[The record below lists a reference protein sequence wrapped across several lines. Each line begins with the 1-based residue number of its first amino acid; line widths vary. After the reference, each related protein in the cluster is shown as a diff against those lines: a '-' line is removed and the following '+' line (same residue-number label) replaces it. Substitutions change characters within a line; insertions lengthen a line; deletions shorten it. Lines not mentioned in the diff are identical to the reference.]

1 MPPCLCSCCRC
12 ACCSDDP
19 DGVSPGSFTASTPGP
34 CDQSWALARV
44 AASRYTGSP
53 TFIPQH
59 DRGKDCPAP
68 APPPLHSQSLGRL
81 STRPAAVVGRCTR
94 PSMHS
99 LCALHGMDLQT
110 NWDSAQHAAA
120 TTALADH
127 LSGIVSSTGRLGTW
141 PDRLM
146 AAPRLPW
153 ELPTP
158 SLSWSR
164 PGQLLSRARGC
175 VTRSQTGGWRTRCGR
190 SALLPLPF
198 RRRRRRDE
206 LFSPARCGAPAL
218 LPLQLSPAGSLGRR
232 RRRRDV
238 LCSAARG
245 SSALSP
251 GRP

>member
-1 MPPCLCSCCRC
+1 MWPRHDILVRPP
-12 ACCSDDP
+12 
-19 DGVSPGSFTASTPGP
+19 SFPSTTVARTALPQHRLPCTP
-34 CDQSWALARV
+34 SHW
-44 AASRYTGSP
+44 AASPPDLLQWWGV
-53 TFIPQH
+53 
-59 DRGKDCPAP
+59 AP
-68 APPPLHSQSLGRL
+68 GRQ
-81 STRPAAVVGRCTR
+81 CI
-94 PSMHS
+94 
-99 LCALHGMDLQT
+99 ALHGMGLQT

-127 LSGIVSSTGRLGTW
+127 LSGIVFSTGRLGTW

-206 LFSPARCGAPAL
+206 LFSLARCGAPAL
-218 LPLQLSPAGSLGRR
+218 LPLQLSLAGLLGRR

-238 LCSAARG
+238 LCSPARG
-245 SSALSP
+245 GSAPSSSL
-251 GRP
+251 G